1 MDGQNKEKETMDI
14 WMNIDKFKEKKEYN
28 KKMVKSIEDEVD
40 NFSNDLAELKR
51 IKIDFYS
58 TLLRQGF
65 DIR

>member
-1 MDGQNKEKETMDI
+1 
-14 WMNIDKFKEKKEYN
+14 
-28 KKMVKSIEDEVD
+28 MVKNIEEEIA

-51 IKIDFYS
+51 IKTDFFM